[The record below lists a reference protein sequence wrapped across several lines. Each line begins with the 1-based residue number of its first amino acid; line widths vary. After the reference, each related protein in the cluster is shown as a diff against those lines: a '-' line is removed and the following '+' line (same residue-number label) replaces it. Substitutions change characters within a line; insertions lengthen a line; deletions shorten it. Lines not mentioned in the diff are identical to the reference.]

1 MTARPRSLRTRL
13 IAGFLD
19 RPTRVKLMA
28 LVGASLV
35 ALLTCLG
42 VTANTNNVTASTSR
56 ELEHLNDAGA
66 LVLQLDRMA
75 SELQGAGLQV
85 LVRDTPAQQIE
96 LLQAQVDE
104 TASLM
109 DKLTTIPLPAA
120 QKASVSRIKSVFT
133 DYTAFITRFV
143 KNASND
149 RVTARFAWE
158 QIGVDNYLVSA
169 VVRNERVRFAS
180 AIDRAESTADAD
192 RRHNF
197 ILMIVTVAIAAIL
210 LVLLARFV
218 VISITRPLLR
228 VRRSIDAMATGDLTV
243 PADVESKDEVGLMAH
258 ALDQARSSVREVITS
273 VSTSAGAVA
282 RAAVEMA
289 GTSASMAAS
298 ARTAA
303 GEAEGVSTAAD
314 SVSENVRSIAKGS
327 DEMGSA
333 IREIAHNA
341 NEAADVAGKAV
352 TIARAT
358 TTQIGRLGESSAE
371 IATVVAMIT
380 SIAEQTNLLALN
392 ATIEAARAGESGK
405 GFAVVASE
413 VKDLARATAQATED
427 ISNRVLG
434 IQGDTNGAVLA
445 IGEISSV
452 IEQIN
457 DYQALIASAV
467 EQQSATAAEMNRSV
481 SALSEGAEG
490 MAGNIAGIADAS
502 RITTE
507 GVTHSQGAVAELGT
521 MAHELQRLVN
531 QFRVG

>member
-1 MTARPRSLRTRL
+1 MTARPRSLHTRL

-28 LVGASLV
+28 LVGAGLI

-42 VTANTNNVTASTSR
+42 VTASTNRSTTSTALQ
-56 ELEHLNDAGA
+56 LEHLNDAGA

-75 SELQGAGLQV
+75 SQLQGDGLQV
-85 LVRDTPAQQIE
+85 LVRDEPAQQAA
-96 LLQAQVDE
+96 LLQDRVAE
-104 TASLM
+104 TTTLL
-109 DKLTTIPLPAA
+109 DKLTAIPLPPA
-120 QKASVSRIKSVFT
+120 QKASVARINSVFT
-133 DYTAFITRFV
+133 EYTAFITRFV
-143 KNASND
+143 KNASTD
-149 RVTARFAWE
+149 RITARLAWE

-169 VVRNERVRFAS
+169 VVRNEQSRFA
-180 AIDRAESTADAD
+180 ATINRAEANADSE
-192 RRHNF
+192 RQHNF
-197 ILMIVTVAIAAIL
+197 MIMIVTVAIAAVL

-218 VISITRPLLR
+218 VLSITRPLLR

-243 PADVESKDEVGLMAH
+243 SADVESRDEVGLMAQ
-258 ALDQARSSVREVITS
+258 ALDQARSSVRDAITS
-273 VSTSAGAVA
+273 VSTSAAAVA
-282 RAAVEMA
+282 QAAVEMA
-289 GTSASMAAS
+289 STSDSMAVS

-303 GEAEGVSTAAD
+303 GEANGVSNAAD
-314 SVSENVRSIAKGS
+314 SVSDNVRMIARGS

-434 IQGDTNGAVLA
+434 IQGDTNGAVMA

-467 EQQSATAAEMNRSV
+467 EEQSATAAEMNRSV
-481 SALSEGAEG
+481 SALAEGAEG

-502 RITTE
+502 RVTTE
-507 GVTHSQGAVAELGT
+507 GVTHSQVAVAELST
-521 MAHELQRLVN
+521 MAHELQRLVD
-531 QFRVG
+531 QFRVR